1 MVKRHKKDLGLGN
14 GMHSHPVA
22 AAQTPAFSP
31 VREGDGVTDITFNR
45 RDYTIIVAATIGFT
59 AVALMI
65 VFAIDYQNLMSE
77 PENLFWV
84 DVRNDIIIPVCI
96 GAPTFFFF
104 CWKLRQLA
112 LIRAKLEILAS
123 TDSMTG
129 ALNRRAFHGA
139 VEALLAQG
147 PPRGQAMMIIDVDHF
162 KKINDEFGHSAGD
175 EALIAVSE
183 TIRLCLPQGAV
194 FGRIGGEEFA
204 LFTHADS
211 PAVASRQA
219 ELVRAALEASAFGAE
234 RPGRSLTASI
244 GIAFTQATASYD
256 RLYREADLCL
266 YAAKRAGRNR
276 CVVTCLGEQASTDAV
291 PERRGVAV

>member
-1 MVKRHKKDLGLGN
+1 M
-14 GMHSHPVA
+14 
-22 AAQTPAFSP
+22 PAFSSAQ
-31 VREGDGVTDITFNR
+31 EGADVTDIKFNR
-45 RDYTIIVAATIGFT
+45 RDYAIIVTATIAFT

-77 PENLFWV
+77 PEDLFWV
-84 DVRNDIIIPVCI
+84 DVRNDIINPVCI

-129 ALNRRAFHGA
+129 ALNRRAFQDA
-139 VEALLAQG
+139 VEAMRAQG
-147 PPRGQAMMIIDVDHF
+147 APCGQAMMIIDVDHF
-162 KKINDEFGHSAGD
+162 KKINDEFGHSSGD
-175 EALIAVSE
+175 EALVAVSE

-204 LFTHADS
+204 LFMHADS
-211 PAVASRQA
+211 PAVALRQA
-219 ELVRAALEASAFGAE
+219 ERVRAAIEASTFGADA
-234 RPGRSLTASI
+234 PGRSLTASV
-244 GIAFTQATASYD
+244 GVAFSQASASYD

-276 CVVTCLGEQASTDAV
+276 CIVTCLGEEAPVVTR